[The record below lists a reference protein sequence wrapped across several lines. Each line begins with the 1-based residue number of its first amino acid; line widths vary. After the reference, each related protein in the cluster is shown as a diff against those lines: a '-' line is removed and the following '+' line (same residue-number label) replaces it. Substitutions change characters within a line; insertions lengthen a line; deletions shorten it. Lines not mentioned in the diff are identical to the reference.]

1 MKAEIGLARIVGLVM
16 AFGVSA
22 GCAGGSQIEP
32 EPEPGPGMSDGS
44 VVVTTPDAATPD
56 AGSFQDASAAASDG
70 ASPSPTPDAALD
82 ASGAVTRDA
91 SADAA
96 PNATAD
102 TGPSA
107 MADTGAPDAAADAG
121 PSSDAQTGPGDV
133 ADACKGGKV
142 GSDSSKL
149 GANSMYGSVEF
160 WLPPTNSITRF
171 ESTLFVPEEPTMRGT
186 LFLWP
191 GLQPLRG
198 PDPGRVGNGV
208 LQPVLTWGSSCAPK
222 KPASYNDWWIS
233 GMYVNVTTSAAGPT
247 GCAGG
252 DAMNVAVG
260 DDLYMDMRLDGTK
273 WTQTVKNQQTGKSVD
288 FVWDLKGQS
297 QNRAIWDIE
306 EVSSTKP
313 TEDIIFVDSVLTF
326 ATPATTCQPNQRGPT
341 DYYSAPT
348 LSPDG
353 LRCCYGKIILRSR
366 GVAATSPDR
375 P

>member
-1 MKAEIGLARIVGLVM
+1 
-16 AFGVSA
+16 SA
-22 GCAGGSQIEP
+22 CASDSDLEP
-32 EPEPGPGMSDGS
+32 EPEPPSVDASDS
-44 VVVTTPDAATPD
+44 AAAAQPD
-56 AGSFQDASAAASDG
+56 AGAVADSSTPILDAG
-70 ASPSPTPDAALD
+70 PTPTTEAGADTGAPADVRDAALD
-82 ASGAVTRDA
+82 AGTLPDS
-91 SADAA
+91 
-96 PNATAD
+96 
-102 TGPSA
+102 GPSLL
-107 MADTGAPDAAADAG
+107 PDAAADAG
-121 PSSDAQTGPGDV
+121 PTSDAQT
-133 ADACKGGKV
+133 DAGGVSSVCKGGKV
-142 GSDSSKL
+142 ESDSAKL

-160 WLPPTNSITRF
+160 WLPPSNAITRF
-171 ESTLFVPEEPTMRGT
+171 QSTMFVPEEPSMRGT

-222 KPASYNDWWIS
+222 KPASYNEWWIS

-260 DDLYMDMRLDGTK
+260 DDLAMDIRLDGTM
-273 WTQTVKNQQTGKSVD
+273 WTQTVVNGQNGKSVN
-288 FVWDLKGQS
+288 FVWDLKGQA

-313 TEDIIFVDSVLTF
+313 TEDILFVDSVLSF
-326 ATPATTCQPNQRGPT
+326 ARPATTCQPSQRGPT
-341 DYYSAPT
+341 DYFSAPV

-353 LRCCYGKIILRSR
+353 LHCCYGKIILRSR
-366 GVAATSPDR
+366 GVAATSPDQ